1 MQRGLTPPMRQPFG
15 LFIVCVLCVY
25 IHGNVFVF
33 LFLLWAVL
41 KVMKRRKSSDEDNSS
56 GSGGDED

>member
-1 MQRGLTPPMRQPFG
+1 M
-15 LFIVCVLCVY
+15 CVLCVY

-33 LFLLWAVL
+33 LFLLWGVL

>member
-1 MQRGLTPPMRQPFG
+1 MLDVTHSFYSLM
-15 LFIVCVLCVY
+15 FIEKYV
-25 IHGNVFVF
+25 NVFVF
-33 LFLLWAVL
+33 LFLLWGVL